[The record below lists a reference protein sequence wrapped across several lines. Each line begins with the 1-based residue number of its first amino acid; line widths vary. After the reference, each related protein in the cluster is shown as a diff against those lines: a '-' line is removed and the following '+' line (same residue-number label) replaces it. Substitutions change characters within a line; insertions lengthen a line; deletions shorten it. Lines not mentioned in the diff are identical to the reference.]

1 MKFNTQGLA
10 LVIVFQ
16 LFIAGATLYIT
27 ETNAG
32 AVALPCAI
40 PEAASA
46 VEFIGTWQEDGDASR
61 SLPEYGEYLT
71 IGEMEEVDFRNEC
84 KNYTNF
90 RKVFRDKIKTTHDY
104 CSGVGEECEYSGS
117 PGCGITGYVTG
128 GNLRCEC
135 EIEFTYCT
143 QTSKSLK
150 LEDRIKSNKLG
161 EGHPLRGAGSSSS
174 QQSGTPVPAPNR
186 MK

>member
-1 MKFNTQGLA
+1 MVYEVKSVNVGGL
-10 LVIVFQ
+10 
-16 LFIAGATLYIT
+16 
-27 ETNAG
+27 
-32 AVALPCAI
+32 
-40 PEAASA
+40 
-46 VEFIGTWQEDGDASR
+46 
-61 SLPEYGEYLT
+61 
-71 IGEMEEVDFRNEC
+71 
-84 KNYTNF
+84 KHTNF